1 MIRYFL
7 FVIWL
12 LWGIKAGHIHAQD
25 MPSSYKTSEGEQ
37 KSRLIDSIKYKLS
50 RIYRIRDVN
59 PDSALKV
66 LYGLYNTSV
75 RIGYLEGIG
84 AVSAE
89 IGGTFISKGD
99 FNKAEKYIL
108 YSQLLPKL
116 SDYFSANAVNN
127 LYLVYEG
134 RGDYPLALRYL
145 KKAMG
150 AKDENVAHSAYN
162 NYIALLLKLGR
173 RKESLYYIDIL
184 KTKAKALGQGRVL
197 AALLC
202 NEATIYSSQKDYRTF
217 DSITSECL
225 KLCADSGYADITTFC
240 RINAATTYDERG
252 ERDRAIREFAAVQ
265 GNVARVNPDYQMNY
279 YTEYGKVLYHTGAY
293 REGIQALD
301 KAIRLAEQIGIR
313 NNIEPVYYLAKSYR
327 DLGDHAMANQQFE
340 HYIRLKDSFQNLEI
354 QKNINE
360 YEIRFRTAEKDNE
373 LLSKKLIILN
383 QSGKIS
389 SKNTLILLALVGLL
403 LLLGIFF
410 AYHKYARQN
419 LVMLERD
426 LDLAEQKSR
435 VNFLKA
441 MMQGEEKERK
451 RIGVDLHNGVGSQ
464 LTAINLNLTAFQW
477 KNKHLPEVGSLDEI
491 VTQIQQTAIDVR
503 KTAHNLVPANIL
515 ESGLYYAVKEFTQQ
529 FKNGPVAIH
538 ITQAG
543 NLDMISSSLALLL
556 YRILQELI
564 HNAIKHA
571 KATRI
576 DIALK
581 LAGDI
586 LSVQVTDDGQ
596 GFDSTDG
603 RDRGVGLQQIQEQLQ
618 LLKGTCNIRSQPGEG
633 TSVYLEVDL
642 KYSKDEASS

>member
-1 MIRYFL
+1 MIRYFI
-7 FVIWL
+7 FVIWVL
-12 LWGIKAGHIHAQD
+12 CGIKAGDIYAQD
-25 MPSSYKTSEGEQ
+25 LPASYKTEGERKQ
-37 KSRLIDSIKYKLS
+37 QLIDSIKHRLN
-50 RIYRIRDVN
+50 RIHLLRDVN

-66 LYGLYNTSV
+66 LYGIYNTSV
-75 RIGYLEGIG
+75 RIGYLEGVG
-84 AVSAE
+84 AASAE
-89 IGGTFISKGD
+89 IGGTFMNKGD
-99 FNKAEKYIL
+99 FNTAEKYIL

-116 SDYFSANAVNN
+116 SDYFSTNAVNN
-127 LYLVYEG
+127 LYLIYES

-145 KKAMG
+145 KRAMG
-150 AKDENVAHSAYN
+150 AKDENVANSAYN

-184 KTKAKALGQGRVL
+184 KKKAKALGQGRVL

-217 DSITSECL
+217 DSITNECL

-252 ERDRAIREFAAVQ
+252 EPSRAIREFAAVQ
-265 GNVARVNPDYQMNY
+265 DKISGVNPDYQMNY

-293 REGIQALD
+293 RDAIHAMD
-301 KAIRLAEQIGIR
+301 KAIRLAKQIGIR
-313 NNIEPVYYLAKSYR
+313 NNIEPVYYLAKSYQ
-327 DLGDHAMANQQFE
+327 DLGEYAKANQQYE
-340 HYIRLKDSFQNLEI
+340 AYIRLKDSFQNFEI

-360 YEIRFRTAEKDNE
+360 YEIKFRTAEKDNE
-373 LLSKKLIILN
+373 LLNKKLIILN

-389 SKNTLILLALVGLL
+389 SKNTLILLALAGLL
-403 LLLGIFF
+403 LLLIVFF

-419 LVMLERD
+419 LLMLERD
-426 LDLAEQKSR
+426 LDLAEQKSK

-477 KNKHLPEVGSLDEI
+477 KNKHLPEVNSLDEI
-491 VTQIQQTAIDVR
+491 VKQIQQTTIDVR

-515 ESGLYYAVKEFTQQ
+515 ESGLYAAVKEFTQQ

-538 ITQAG
+538 ITPSG
-543 NLDMISSSLALLL
+543 NLHTISSALALLL
-556 YRILQELI
+556 YRIVQELV

-576 DIALK
+576 DIALA
-581 LAGDI
+581 LTGDV
-586 LSVQVTDDGQ
+586 LSVQVADDGM
-596 GFDSTDG
+596 GFDMAE
-603 RDRGVGLQQIQEQLQ
+603 RRERGVGLQQIQEQLE
-618 LLKGTCNIRSQPGEG
+618 LLKGTCKIHSVPGEG
-633 TSVYLEVDL
+633 TSVGLEVNL
-642 KYSKDEASS
+642 KYSKDEPLS